1 MREGKGGRLRRDN
14 VMFFFYFSVDNEEEE
29 DLPTFI
35 TDSC

>member
-1 MREGKGGRLRRDN
+1 MMEGKGGKLRRDN
-14 VMFFFYFSVDNEEEE
+14 VMFFYFSVDNEEEE